1 MNIVAHLKTVS
12 WLISTDDSKFVTSR
26 DLSFDQDPIS
36 CRVTKILDI
45 DLLIKM
51 DSRILMIETT

>member
-51 DSRILMIETT
+51 DSRIFDD